1 MKLKFL
7 QYNITTILPTNVDKS
22 KMLINTINPHSY
34 CVAKKDSEFEDS
46 LISCDILIPDG
57 IGIVLAF
64 KILYGEKIERIS
76 GYDLH
81 MHYLNLIN
89 KKGGKVF
96 YLGSNEATLQSIQ
109 KKVHCEFPRIRIE
122 TFSPPFKPEFSRED
136 NDEMLARVNSFK
148 PDVLFIGMTAPK
160 QEKWSF
166 RLKDRLDAHVICSIG
181 AVFDFYA
188 GTVKRP
194 SDTWINLGLE
204 WLPRLVRE
212 PKRLWRRTFISTP
225 SFIIDIFL
233 SKALHKN
240 L

>member
-7 QYNITTILPTNVDKS
+7 NYTITTSLPTNVDSPK
-22 KMLINTINPHSY
+22 LVINTINPHSY
-34 CVAKKDSEFEDS
+34 CVAKKDSEFENS

-64 KILYGEKIERIS
+64 SVLYGEKIERIS

-81 MHYLNLIN
+81 MHYLNLVN
-89 KKGGKVF
+89 EKGGKVF
-96 YLGSNEATLQSIQ
+96 YLGSNESTLQSIKQ
-109 KKVHCEFPRIRIE
+109 RVDSQFPRVQVE
-122 TFSPPFKPEFSRED
+122 TFSPPYKPEFTDED
-136 NDEMLARVNSFK
+136 NQEMLATVNSFK

-166 RLKDRLDAHVICSIG
+166 EFKDQLDAQAICSIG

-194 SDTWINLGLE
+194 SAIWINLGLE
-204 WLPRLVRE
+204 WLPRLLRE
-212 PKRLWRRTFISTP
+212 PKRLWKRTFISTP
-225 SFIIDIFL
+225 SFIFDILL
-233 SKALHKN
+233 SKALNKN